1 MINKEVV
8 PAFDMLLEELERII
22 PDLNAQGK
30 DLLDQK
36 QYAQAHELIN
46 KAESVVAFQLKVAAL
61 RDEWVRMQVP
71 ATKPPQV
78 IRDPKPP
85 KAKKTSRRT
94 DLGRIESGLRTKN
107 SDLHMPILRALV
119 NRGGSMQFADLI
131 VILKHYLKE
140 KLNQYD
146 LGLLPDGKT
155 VRWVNNVGWAKA
167 KLIDAGYLSST
178 APKGTWEITLAGRQA
193 LENFE
198 RQQAGSLPFN

>member
-46 KAESVVAFQLKVAAL
+46 KAESVVAFQGKVLAL

-71 ATKPPQV
+71 ATNPPQAKQP
-78 IRDPKPP
+78 PKPP
-85 KAKKTSRRT
+85 KAKKASRRT
-94 DLGRIESGLRTKN
+94 DLGRIDSGLRTKN
-107 SDLHMPILRALV
+107 SDFHMPILRALV
-119 NRGGSMQFADLI
+119 NRGGSLQFADLI
-131 VILKHYLKE
+131 VILSHYLE
-140 KLNQYD
+140 DKLNQYD

-193 LENFE
+193 LEDYE
-198 RQQAGSLPFN
+198 KQQANSLPFH

>member
-46 KAESVVAFQLKVAAL
+46 KAQSVLAFQGKVAAL
-61 RDEWVRMQVP
+61 REEWVRMQVP
-71 ATKPPQV
+71 ATKPPQTKQP
-78 IRDPKPP
+78 PKPP
-85 KAKKTSRRT
+85 KAKRTSRRT
-94 DLGRIESGLRTKN
+94 DLGRIDSGLRTKN
-107 SDLHMPILRALV
+107 ADFHMPILRALV
-119 NRGGSMQFADLI
+119 NRGGSMQFADLL
-131 VILKHYLKE
+131 VILRHYLKE

-146 LGLLPDGKT
+146 LDLLPDGKT
-155 VRWVNNVGWAKA
+155 IRWENNVGWAKS
-167 KLIDAGYLSST
+167 KLIDAGYLSPT

-193 LENFE
+193 LENYE
-198 RQQAGSLPFN
+198 RQQASGLPLN